1 MPSAIGGQAAIS
13 FLPAGSMVDFAGSTA
28 PSGWLMADGAA
39 VSRTVYSD
47 LFASIGTIYGSGD
60 GSTTFNLPDFRGR
73 FARYNDDMGT
83 ARDAAF
89 VNATTVTAGSFVVGR
104 RYKIVTVGTTSF
116 TSIGA
121 ASNTVGVIFTA
132 TGVGSGTGTAL
143 QSELKNK
150 SQADALQ
157 GHWHSVND
165 PAHSHPRAASAGPGS
180 NQIPT
185 DQSASV
191 QYGASRTP
199 DQAVSTG
206 LTVRAAS
213 SDGSNGSPRTG
224 EETRPINLSCNR
236 IIKY

>member
-1 MPSAIGGQAAIS
+1 MPSALGGQAAIS

-28 PSGWLMADGAA
+28 PSGWLMTDGAA
-39 VSRTVYSD
+39 VSRTVYAD
-47 LFASIGTIYGSGD
+47 LFASIGTAYGVGD

-143 QSELKNK
+143 LTPLKN
-150 SQADALQ
+150 QAQNDAVQ
-157 GHWHSVND
+157 GHTHKL
-165 PAHSHPRAASAGPGS
+165 PGGKNGS
-180 NQIPT
+180 PSFSGAPSYPVWAVSMDSYNT
-185 DQSASV
+185 DA
-191 QYGASRTP
+191 YTIGASGGNYGSGP
-199 DQAVSTG
+199 AMG
-206 LTVRAAS
+206 N
-213 SDGSNGSPRTG
+213 DGSNGTPRTG